1 MFRMLP
7 SRYVVPLIRVVY
19 LRQILLKGDGLNLNR
34 TTIIS
39 SILIICISYFSI
51 RQYGWTVQSGVF
63 VIYSGTV
70 AIICS
75 HDLERNLIPNML
87 VWPSCIL
94 AILLFPWSPIGQ
106 EWSLEAAFIRS
117 ILGCITGFCM
127 ILPAYFCSKGG
138 LGAGDVK
145 LSAFLGG
152 LMGFPGIVIGLS
164 CGFIIGGLIA
174 VGLVLICKK
183 PLTSNM
189 PYGPSLSGGVWG
201 VMVVLSMI

>member
-1 MFRMLP
+1 MAQF
-7 SRYVVPLIRVVY
+7 
-19 LRQILLKGDGLNLNR
+19 NLNH
-34 TTIIS
+34 TTIVYA
-39 SILIICISYFSI
+39 ILIACIVYFSI
-51 RQYGWTVQSGVF
+51 WEYGWTVQSGVF
-63 VIYSGTV
+63 VIYSCNV
-70 AIICS
+70 AIICCY
-75 HDLERNLIPNML
+75 DLERKLIPNML

-106 EWSLEAAFIRS
+106 GWSLEAAFIRS

-127 ILPAYFCSKGG
+127 ILPMYCCSKGG

-164 CGFIIGGLIA
+164 SGFIVGGLIA
-174 VGLVLICKK
+174 IGLVLICRK

-189 PYGPSLSGGVWG
+189 AYGPSLSGGAWVI
-201 VMVVLSMI
+201 MVVLSVIQG